1 MSSSTAQAEQE
12 YAGSAR
18 EYPPAYA
25 GSGDPDR
32 IVAEGDRRVA
42 DREALDQLSKAHWEL
57 DGSYYLG

>member
-32 IVAEGDRRVA
+32 IVAEGDR
-42 DREALDQLSKAHWEL
+42 
-57 DGSYYLG
+57 